1 MKKIIICSIILLIGL
16 FWVFKRVVTF
26 VWVNPY
32 TYTGSYSQIAK
43 VIRKIDKNLSFAN
56 KYSKNEG
63 KGFEYIFENAYGSGF
78 LNNNLIPNDLDY
90 SVGLNLGEYIYDGT
104 NSEEIANSVVDK
116 MNSFQYLFNYSVNSA
131 EDKQVYIDKSQ
142 IEILGINAN
151 YRKRYVSAISNN
163 LANALT
169 GKNYISYTVKKVSAT
184 DEMEMPYVMRPYEI
198 LVEDY
203 DPIMLYSDL
212 VEYNTESPHYV
223 RSISIIPEFFITVSQ
238 KDKSNSAKVIEIVP
252 ESFLGERMQLSRR
265 FFASSTFTGI
275 KSKDFLKNL
284 RYLNDDDAYLEAR
297 MISFRRHLQEISN
310 IEIMK
315 DRPIKML
322 KRVMQTADIASPLL
336 DEKVKADISNVILE
350 NMQNRDIQ
358 LLNEYSNICTTLLL
372 IQGRPNLYLRL
383 LRDGKIKQMHEV
395 LLATVDEM
403 EARGNIKNVGVLKD
417 FADKTLGKIL
427 LMEDT
432 RDVIVFK
439 KAVFEEKF
447 KAVNDIINENAFALM
462 QDKNKM
468 DKYILMF
475 NKLYADAGYHKV
487 ALYWLDKNTI
497 GVLKDDFTKDIK
509 DLKKFAE
516 TNGLADVDYKLVEL
530 SQVPKLTVK
539 YGVWARYNPT
549 KFEQEN
555 FERMNKLF
563 LADKKNFK
571 IKLRYVF

>member
-1 MKKIIICSIILLIGL
+1 MKKIIICSIVLLIGL
-16 FWVFKRVVTF
+16 FLVFKRVVTF

-90 SVGLNLGEYIYDGT
+90 SVGLNLGEYVYDGT
-104 NSEEIANSVVDK
+104 NSREIASSVVDK

-142 IEILGINAN
+142 IEILGINTN
-151 YRKRYVSAISNN
+151 YRKQYISAIANN
-163 LANALT
+163 LANALS
-169 GKNYISYTVKKVSAT
+169 GKDYISYTVKQVSET

-212 VEYNTESPHYV
+212 VEYNTKSPRYV
-223 RSISIIPEFFITVSQ
+223 RSISIIPEFFMTVSQ
-238 KDKSNSAKVIEIVP
+238 KDKPESARVIEIVP

-265 FFASSTFTGI
+265 FFASSTFTTL
-275 KSKDFLKNL
+275 KSKKFLQNL
-284 RYLNDDDAYLEAR
+284 SYLNDDDAYLEHR
-297 MISFRRHLQEISN
+297 MVSFRRHLQEISN
-310 IEIMK
+310 IEVMK

-322 KRVMQTADIASPLL
+322 KRIMQTADIASPLL
-336 DEKVKADISNVILE
+336 DKEVKADISNVILE

-383 LRDGKIKQMHEV
+383 LRDGKIKQMHNV

-403 EARGNIKNVGVLKD
+403 QERGNIKNVDVLKD

-427 LMEDT
+427 LMEDAQ
-432 RDVIVFK
+432 DVVIFK

-462 QDKNKM
+462 QDKEKM

-475 NKLYADAGYHKV
+475 NNLYTDAGYHKV

-509 DLKKFAE
+509 DLKDFARV
-516 TNGLADVDYKLVEL
+516 NGLADVDYKFVTL
-530 SQVPKLTVK
+530 SQVPRLTVK

-549 KFEQEN
+549 KSEQEN
-555 FERMNKLF
+555 FDRMNKLF

-571 IKLRYVF
+571 VKLRYVF

>member
-1 MKKIIICSIILLIGL
+1 MKKIIICSIVLLIGL
-16 FWVFKRVVTF
+16 FLVFKRVVTF

-163 LANALT
+163 LASALT

-265 FFASSTFTGI
+265 FFASSTFIGI

-383 LRDGKIKQMHEV
+383 LRDGKIKQMHNV

-439 KAVFEEKF
+439 NAVFEEKF
-447 KAVNDIINENAFALM
+447 KVVNDIINENAFALM

-475 NKLYADAGYHKV
+475 NKLYTDAGYHKV

-516 TNGLADVDYKLVEL
+516 TNELADVDYKLVEL

>member
-1 MKKIIICSIILLIGL
+1 M
-16 FWVFKRVVTF
+16 
-26 VWVNPY
+26 
-32 TYTGSYSQIAK
+32 
-43 VIRKIDKNLSFAN
+43 SFAN

-284 RYLNDDDAYLEAR
+284 KYLNDDDAYLEAR

-475 NKLYADAGYHKV
+475 NKLYTDAGYHKV

-516 TNGLADVDYKLVEL
+516 TNELADVDYKLVEL

>member
-1 MKKIIICSIILLIGL
+1 MKKIIICSIVLLIGL
-16 FWVFKRVVTF
+16 FLVFKRVVTF

-43 VIRKIDKNLSFAN
+43 VIRKIDKNLSFAS

-265 FFASSTFTGI
+265 FFASSTFIGI

-383 LRDGKIKQMHEV
+383 LRDGKIKQMHNV

-439 KAVFEEKF
+439 NAVFEEKF
-447 KAVNDIINENAFALM
+447 KVVNDIINENAFALM

-475 NKLYADAGYHKV
+475 NKLYTDAGYHKV

-516 TNGLADVDYKLVEL
+516 TNELADVDYKLVEL

-571 IKLRYVF
+571 IRLRYVF

>member
-1 MKKIIICSIILLIGL
+1 MKKIIICTIVLLLGL
-16 FWVFKRVVTF
+16 FLAFKRVVTF

-43 VIRKIDKNLSFAN
+43 IIRKIDKNLDFAY
-56 KYSKNEG
+56 KYSKSEG
-63 KGFEYIFENAYGSGF
+63 NGFEYIFENAYGSGF

-90 SVGLNLGEYIYDGT
+90 SVGLNLGEYVYDGT
-104 NSEEIANSVVDK
+104 NSREIASSVVDK

-142 IEILGINAN
+142 IEILGVNTN
-151 YRKRYVSAISNN
+151 YRKQYISAIANN

-169 GKNYISYTVKKVSAT
+169 GKEYISYTVKQVSET

-212 VEYNTESPHYV
+212 VEYKTKSPRYV
-223 RSISIIPEFFITVSQ
+223 RSISIIPEFFMTVSQ
-238 KDKSNSAKVIEIVP
+238 KDKPESARVIEIVP

-265 FFASSTFTGI
+265 FFASSTFTGV
-275 KSKDFLKNL
+275 KSKKFLQNL
-284 RYLNDDDAYLEAR
+284 SYLNDDDAYLEHR

-310 IEIMK
+310 IEVMK

-322 KRVMQTADIASPLL
+322 KRIMQTADIASPLL
-336 DEKVKADISNVILE
+336 DKEVKSDISNMILE

-372 IQGRPNLYLRL
+372 IQSRPNLYLKL
-383 LRDGKIKQMHEV
+383 LRDGKIKQMHNV
-395 LLATVDEM
+395 LLVTVDEM
-403 EARGNIKNVGVLKD
+403 QERENIKNVDVLKD
-417 FADKTLGKIL
+417 FAYKTLGKIL

-432 RDVIVFK
+432 QDVVIFK

-462 QDKNKM
+462 QDKEKM

-475 NKLYADAGYHKV
+475 NKLYTDAGYHKV

-497 GVLKDDFTKDIK
+497 GVLKDDFTKNIK
-509 DLKKFAE
+509 DLKDFAKV
-516 TNGLADVDYKLVEL
+516 NGLADVDYKFVTP
-530 SQVPKLTVK
+530 SQVPRLTVK

-549 KFEQEN
+549 KLEQEN
-555 FERMNKLF
+555 FDRMNKLF